1 MRLILFLVCLFA
13 FLNEAQAGD
22 KKVIYR
28 KSQNVDFDG
37 SAIDGVA
44 RTPDGAYLV
53 QKRGVKF
60 LPLYK
65 VKKQFDENI
74 KDSVKYLR

>member
-1 MRLILFLVCLFA
+1 MRVLIFMVILFA
-13 FLNEAQAGD
+13 FLSEAKAEK

-28 KSQNVDFDG
+28 KSQNVDFEG
-37 SAIDGVA
+37 SSVDGVA
-44 RTPDGAYLV
+44 RTPDGAYLL

-65 VKKQFDENI
+65 VKKQFDGNI
-74 KDSVKYLR
+74 KNSVKHLR